1 MAVVFISVF
10 ALGGT
15 TEYMLKYLDIEMDVD
30 EDSYMESWSR
40 EGRSGRLIKRLD
52 EFIANLVVR
61 SDAPMVHSVPIESD
75 APKELILEP
84 ASPSVRD
91 QGDGS
96 SSKRDSPTADFHS
109 HLDESSSLSGTKGE
123 LSSSSRRRRRQSS
136 VFDYGMES

>member
-15 TEYMLKYLDIEMDVD
+15 TEHMLKYLDIEMDVD
-30 EDSYMESWSR
+30 EDSYMESWTR

-96 SSKRDSPTADFHS
+96 SKRDSPTADFHS
-109 HLDESSSLSGTKGE
+109 HLDESSSLSGAKGE